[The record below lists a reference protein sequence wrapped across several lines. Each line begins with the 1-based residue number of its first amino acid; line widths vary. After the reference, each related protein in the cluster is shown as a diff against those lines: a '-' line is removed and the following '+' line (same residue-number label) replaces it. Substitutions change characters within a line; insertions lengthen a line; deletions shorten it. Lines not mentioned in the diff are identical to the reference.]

1 MIIDT
6 AHFFVL
12 VSTSLTHDA
21 TVFCNKEGTFDCVV
35 GRRIVVRRWWPA
47 PLLCSLT
54 QLLEIYEVFNSHRS
68 VQCKNFDHVHGS
80 EHACSLQDAWTE
92 LGRPCNI
99 HQK

>member
-35 GRRIVVRRWWPA
+35 GRRLVLPYTIARN
-47 PLLCSLT
+47 L
-54 QLLEIYEVFNSHRS
+54 
-68 VQCKNFDHVHGS
+68 
-80 EHACSLQDAWTE
+80 
-92 LGRPCNI
+92 
-99 HQK
+99 